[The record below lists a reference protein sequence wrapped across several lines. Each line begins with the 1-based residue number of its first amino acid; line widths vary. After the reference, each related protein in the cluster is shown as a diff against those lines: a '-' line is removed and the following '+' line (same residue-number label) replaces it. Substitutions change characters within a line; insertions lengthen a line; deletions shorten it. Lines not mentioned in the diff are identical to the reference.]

1 MKRFD
6 AGETTGTAQ
15 ETQQTTGQ
23 PYVGRPMQRVEDA
36 AILTGRGR
44 YADDLGVKPG
54 TLHAAILRSPHAH
67 AELGLIDFAA
77 ALKAPGVRA
86 VLTGADLP
94 AWSKPFVV
102 GVKAPMEQWTLAMDR
117 VRYVGEPV
125 AVVVAESR
133 ALAEDALDLVRVDSA
148 IFSWA
153 HPRNAGSG

>member
-77 ALKAPGVRA
+77 ALKAPGFARC
-86 VLTGADLP
+86 
-94 AWSKPFVV
+94 
-102 GVKAPMEQWTLAMDR
+102 
-117 VRYVGEPV
+117 
-125 AVVVAESR
+125 
-133 ALAEDALDLVRVDSA
+133 
-148 IFSWA
+148 
-153 HPRNAGSG
+153 

>member
-1 MKRFD
+1 
-6 AGETTGTAQ
+6 
-15 ETQQTTGQ
+15 
-23 PYVGRPMQRVEDA
+23 
-36 AILTGRGR
+36 
-44 YADDLGVKPG
+44 
-54 TLHAAILRSPHAH
+54 
-67 AELGLIDFAA
+67 
-77 ALKAPGVRA
+77 

-153 HPRNAGSG
+153 HPMNAGSG